1 MKFLDF
7 HCVMDFFSQLFI
19 SKHGFPLQKMNI
31 MKKLITAITL
41 LACSVVLNAQQIGTP
56 AYVNSVNYNLRGPS
70 NPTPANGNDTLNM
83 TYSNTACGLNY
94 SLSSV
99 RLGQRFVP
107 IGVPQ
112 PAPLTVTAVPSCGTI
127 LKAYLYTEALG
138 VAPGITA
145 TLTNP
150 ANQASSFPMTLIGS
164 SVDVC
169 WGMNG
174 THVWRADV
182 TSAITGS
189 GTYTISGLPTSA
201 TSSNSAVDVEGA
213 SLLIIYADPTA
224 TYTGTIQIDD
234 GCHTVIGGALLHTM
248 TGFNACANS
257 TSGSAFMLVGDM
269 QMPGYSIQMN
279 GAGVPQPQWN
289 WWNEISASTAVTA
302 GQNSCAYT
310 LATGGDCYTLA
321 MAGLYFQTNCSACT
335 PSSNILNVTVSSTNA
350 TCANNGSAS
359 ATATGGNGNYS
370 YLWLPGNMT
379 TSSVSN
385 LAPGTYTVQ
394 VTDGTNCGS
403 GTVTITN
410 TGMVITGSSTP
421 ANCQNGGTATVSV
434 TGGSQPYQYLWAPSG
449 GTSATA
455 TGLTAGTYTCT
466 VTDQSGC
473 NIPYFV
479 TVGAVSPMQL
489 QTYMTPDT
497 CPSPT
502 GTGYAYVTGGT
513 APYTY
518 LWSNNATASYIVGL
532 AAGIYSVTVT
542 DANGCTITRTDT
554 VTTAPGN
561 IIYSASSSG
570 VVYCGDTAMLAV
582 TCNDPLATY
591 SWAPSNIVANPNAQS
606 TWAVIAQTTT
616 FYYTIT
622 SQCGTVSDSIT
633 VYVSSVNSN
642 VEQICFVTTDTSVN
656 KNVVIW
662 ERFNSQNAAT
672 YNIYRETAVSGVYT
686 MIAAQ
691 PASQFSTYVDNTSVP
706 QQQVYRYMIT
716 TVDSCGM
723 ESDTSLHHSS
733 IHLQVSPSFFGGWN
747 LNWNLYEGLPIQTY
761 NIYRGSSI
769 STMTL
774 LTQVSGTTVAYT
786 DLTPP
791 PGNLWYMVEAVHPFG
806 GCFPS
811 RFGGNERRVEPDY
824 NNIHSNLEPTNGVTV
839 EENMALQSSMS
850 VSPNP
855 GNGNFILQ
863 FASAAG
869 AEANITIT
877 DALGR
882 VVYTSVQN
890 GNGSVMRVEM
900 NLSSLSSGVYNVHVT
915 SGNAGAVKQLVIT
928 E

>member
-1 MKFLDF
+1 
-7 HCVMDFFSQLFI
+7 
-19 SKHGFPLQKMNI
+19 

-56 AYVNSVNYNLRGPS
+56 AYVNSANYNLRGPS

-150 ANQASSFPMTLIGS
+150 ANQANSFPMTLIGS

-201 TSSNSAVDVEGA
+201 TSANSAVDVEGA
-213 SLLIIYADPTA
+213 SLLIIYTDPA
-224 TYTGTIQIDD
+224 ASYTGTIQIDD
-234 GCHTVIGGALLHTM
+234 GCHTVVGGALSHTM

-257 TSGSAFMLVGDM
+257 TSASAFMLVGDM
-269 QMPGYSIQMN
+269 QMPGYTIQMN
-279 GAGVPQPQWN
+279 GNNVPQPQWN
-289 WWNEISASTAVTA
+289 WWNEISTSTSITA
-302 GQNSCAYT
+302 GQNSCAYNMG
-310 LATGGDCYTLA
+310 TGGDCYTLGV
-321 MAGLYFQTNCSACT
+321 AGLYFQTNCNACT
-335 PSSNILNVTVSSTNA
+335 PTSNVLNVTAVGNNA
-350 TCANNGSAS
+350 TCGNNGSAIAS
-359 ATATGGNGNYS
+359 ATGGNGNYS
-370 YLWLPGNMT
+370 YVWLPGNST
-379 TSSVSN
+379 NDTITN
-385 LAPGTYTVQ
+385 LAAGTYTVQ

-403 GTVTITN
+403 AVVTITN
-410 TGMVITGSSTP
+410 TGMAITSSAVA
-421 ANCQNGGTATVSV
+421 ANCTANGNASVTV
-434 TGGSQPYQYLWAPSG
+434 TGGSQPYSYSWAPIG
-449 GTSATA
+449 GTASTA
-455 TGLTAGTYTCT
+455 NNLPAGTYTCT

-473 NIPYFV
+473 IIPHV
-479 TVGAVSPMQL
+479 VVVPATAPIQI
-489 QTYMTPDT
+489 QTYMTPDS

-502 GTGYAYVTGGT
+502 GTGYLSIQGGQSPFT
-513 APYTY
+513 I
-518 LWSNNATASYIVGL
+518 LWSNNATSSYIIGL
-532 AAGIYSVTVT
+532 SAGIYSVTVT
-542 DANGCTITRTDT
+542 DANGCTATATDT

-561 IIYSASSSG
+561 IIYSATATQVIS
-570 VVYCGDTAMLAV
+570 CGDTAFFAV
-582 TCNDPLATY
+582 TCNDPSATY
-591 SWAPSNIVANPNAQS
+591 SWSPANLVANPNAQS
-606 TWAVIAQTTT
+606 SYAIIAQTTT

-622 SQCGTVSDSIT
+622 SQCGTVTDSIT

-662 ERFNSQNAAT
+662 ERFNSQNVAT

-686 MIAAQ
+686 MIASQ

-706 QQQVYRYMIT
+706 QQQLYRYMIT

-747 LNWNLYEGLPIQTY
+747 LNWNAYEGLPIQTY

-774 LTQVSGTTVAYT
+774 LTQVSGSTFAYT

-806 GCFPS
+806 GCAPS
-811 RFGGNERRVEPDY
+811 RFGGNDRRVEPDY

-915 SGNAGAVKQLVIT
+915 SGNTGAVKQLVIT